1 MKLKIRLPR
10 RGTTRRFGLNREEF
24 DEILVENEIFYAC
37 VSVGFFDVPDV
48 CSACARVFTHENHES
63 KRGYRAEAVRA
74 RNV

>member
-1 MKLKIRLPR
+1 MKLKTRLPR
-10 RGTTRRFGLNREEF
+10 RGTTRRFGQKREEF
-24 DEILVENEIFYAC
+24 DEILLENENFYAC